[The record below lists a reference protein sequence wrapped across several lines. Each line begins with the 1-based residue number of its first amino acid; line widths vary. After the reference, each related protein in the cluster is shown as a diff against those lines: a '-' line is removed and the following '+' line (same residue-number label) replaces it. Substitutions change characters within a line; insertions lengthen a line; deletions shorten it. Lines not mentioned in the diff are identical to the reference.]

1 MGIFSLQLLCPSSS
15 SPIQTA
21 SDCSLHRDQ
30 NFPEKMSLRNGH
42 WFVPNIH
49 ASQPSSCHHSIREHS
64 SHHQTW
70 NRQWKNRPHDTIV
83 QILCVCELVSVSG
96 GFTDQMNQCSTFFPC
111 ANFSHSWN
119 LWIVLLDCQSPL
131 FSLLFPLSA
140 LLDHDLL
147 CCLSCH
153 CLCVG

>member
-1 MGIFSLQLLCPSSS
+1 MGIFSLQLLCPGSS

-30 NFPEKMSLRNGH
+30 NFPEKVSLRNGH
-42 WFVPNIH
+42 LFVPKIH

-64 SHHQTW
+64 SHQTW

-96 GFTDQMNQCSTFFPC
+96 GFTDQMKPVFDIFPLC
-111 ANFSHSWN
+111 ELFA
-119 LWIVLLDCQSPL
+119 LLKPVDCPLDCPSPL

>member
-1 MGIFSLQLLCPSSS
+1 MGIFSLQLWCPGSS

-30 NFPEKMSLRNGH
+30 NFPEKVSLRKSH
-42 WFVPNIH
+42 WFVPKIH

-96 GFTDQMNQCSTFFPC
+96 GFTDQMNQCSTF
-111 ANFSHSWN
+111 
-119 LWIVLLDCQSPL
+119 
-131 FSLLFPLSA
+131 SLVRTFRTLGTCGSYFGLSVSLIFLA
-140 LLDHDLL
+140 LSFVSTL
-147 CCLSCH
+147 
-153 CLCVG
+153 GP